1 MTRGREDTTH
11 DKSDGNDSDD
21 SPQRGRRGR
30 RGSPPVAEVVRRV
43 REDLTALLGRPVEAV
58 LGVQRD
64 DDGWVVRAQV
74 TELSRIPPTT
84 DVLGE
89 YEVTTDEQGELLG
102 YRRRRRYHR
111 NQVDED

>member
-1 MTRGREDTTH
+1 MTEKREHSTNG
-11 DKSDGNDSDD
+11 KDGENDNGGSAQ
-21 SPQRGRRGR
+21 PKRRSR
-30 RGSPPVAEVVRRV
+30 PPVAEVVQRV
-43 REDLTALLGRPVEAV
+43 REDLAALLGRPVEAV

-89 YEVTTDEQGELLG
+89 YEVKTDEQGELLE

>member
-1 MTRGREDTTH
+1 MTRGREHTT
-11 DKSDGNDSDD
+11 DGKVDGDEDGS
-21 SPQRGRRGR
+21 SAEHSRRSR
-30 RGSPPVAEVVRRV
+30 PAVAEVVKRV
-43 REDLTALLGRPVEAV
+43 REDLSALLGRPVEAV
-58 LGVQRD
+58 LGVQRED
-64 DDGWVVRAQV
+64 KGWVVRAQV

-89 YEVTTDEQGELLG
+89 YEVTTDEQGELLE

>member
-1 MTRGREDTTH
+1 MTRGREDTTN

-21 SPQRGRRGR
+21 SPQRGRRSG
-30 RGSPPVAEVVRRV
+30 PPVAEVVRRV
-43 REDLTALLGRPVEAV
+43 RKDLSALLGRPVEAV

-64 DDGWVVRAQV
+64 EEGWVVRAQV